1 MWVSLERP
9 AQGTS
14 RCARAPPSTSQTP
27 RPAQPRALQCNCGRP
42 LEARQPPADPC
53 PPPTFPT
60 GGVGE
65 RCSPQGPVSSEVTKA
80 QRAHRK
86 LRSLEC
92 SWGKEV
98 LSTPQ
103 DLPSTVC
110 RATCDPLGHS
120 RSAIGHMPHARL
132 WGSVV
137 GWRKPQVTRPTDS
150 PGGLSATLPC
160 PTAGARSSGH
170 THPPPHVDRRTA
182 AQWQQK
188 LPNYALTQS
197 PKPPTWH
204 YRGEVNPTTGILLA
218 AHYPCTQGADY
229 RPEHGDADWLE
240 PAVVCRSSTTASR
253 SSLRLGSCCTIPEH
267 PTSR

>member
-1 MWVSLERP
+1 MHSSAVVGDPWRP
-9 AQGTS
+9 DSHLPTP
-14 RCARAPPSTSQTP
+14 APP
-27 RPAQPRALQCNCGRP
+27 
-42 LEARQPPADPC
+42 PP
-53 PPPTFPT
+53 FPT

-80 QRAHRK
+80 QRAHRE

-92 SWGKEV
+92 SWGREV

-110 RATCDPLGHS
+110 RATCDPLGQS
-120 RSAIGHMPHARL
+120 RSATGHMPRAPL

-137 GWRKPQVTRPTDS
+137 GWRKPRVTRPTDS
-150 PGGLSATLPC
+150 PGSLSVGLPC
-160 PTAGARSSGH
+160 PAAGALSSGH

-182 AQWQQK
+182 AQWRQK
-188 LPNYALTQS
+188 VCNCDLTQS
-197 PKPPTWH
+197 PEPPTWLC
-204 YRGEVNPTTGILLA
+204 RAEVNPTSGILLA

-229 RPEHGDADWLE
+229 RPEHGESDWLE